1 VGPISG
7 IAGPLVAGLVV
18 DAFGW
23 NSIMWPIVGAGSAA
37 LLVAVLTVPISAREH
52 RIDGAQRREIMRRFD
67 WVGVVLFSL
76 AACAVVV
83 YASSRPITGRAPFT
97 DFRLLAAFLVT
108 SVLFVLR
115 ERRVGNPYVRL
126 GIFRNRDFSIAS
138 VCVGVRM
145 SLMGGVNVLVPI
157 MVRDLY
163 DFSSSRIGVLLVL
176 HSVTLLSTMRLGGV
190 LADRYRS
197 RIQVSVGL
205 TIQAAAMA
213 LLMLSPGQNDVIWP
227 YIALAIHGL
236 GAGLSLATL
245 HLFALT
251 TVGTDAAATASGL
264 YSMVRFAGS
273 TLGTAV
279 GGVLLQSGI
288 QRLGII
294 QAAYTPLFV
303 FYSVVGIL
311 AAGLALLLSASIPDR

>member
-1 VGPISG
+1 
-7 IAGPLVAGLVV
+7 
-18 DAFGW
+18 
-23 NSIMWPIVGAGSAA
+23 
-37 LLVAVLTVPISAREH
+37 
-52 RIDGAQRREIMRRFD
+52 
-67 WVGVVLFSL
+67 
-76 AACAVVV
+76 
-83 YASSRPITGRAPFT
+83 
-97 DFRLLAAFLVT
+97 
-108 SVLFVLR
+108 
-115 ERRVGNPYVRL
+115 
-126 GIFRNRDFSIAS
+126 
-138 VCVGVRM
+138 
-145 SLMGGVNVLVPI
+145 MGGVNVLVPI

-288 QRLGII
+288 QRFGII
-294 QAAYTPLFV
+294 QAAYTSLFV
-303 FYSVVGIL
+303 FYSVTGIL